1 MQEKKYYILYL
12 ICLLFVIQ
20 AISSCVHRQTE
31 FFNVSDAP
39 LHNTVLKDIATLMIP
54 QPDSALNL
62 IIAVSDT
69 LDESKMTPFD
79 YYEYQVLVSEVLY
92 KNNYSLTND
101 SALYEAVEYYDSMVA
116 VYPDNI
122 DLQYQQARACYYKGA
137 SEEEKENTVEACICY
152 LKSLEIIETIAD
164 KNPERKDLCHFKAL
178 TYNRLADI
186 YLYCDALNISIE
198 CFRNAISCFES
209 ENKLYATA
217 INNKKIGD
225 LLYQMKEYDSA
236 MLYLKKADSLCN
248 LAKYNP
254 VLKRDIDKS
263 MAMVLFSS
271 CRDKSSAY
279 SILYQA
285 MSQHK
290 ENDEQMAEYFI
301 LGNFYYED
309 KQYDSALYYLEKSFP
324 HNKYTMF
331 EAANLIVSICKIT
344 GDNDKIDFYS
354 HYFMDAAQE
363 ELNKTIEKIELAS
376 LYEQYKQKKLEV
388 RHQYQRR
395 VDIFIII
402 LVVITAV
409 ITRTVL
415 VILLYRRKKIYGE
428 NISNKDSIISRMSS
442 EMEDMSTDLKDKDN
456 EIRSKNNEIEDLK
469 EDISSKDFFIK
480 TISGKVKKM
489 SSDLKD
495 KDNEIK
501 SLKEKNNNDNE
512 LKIMND
518 ALFEEKMQALLSSPE
533 CTNLFSRLS
542 DTSVKVSSEYP
553 ELQLSDDLKDD
564 IILSVDKVFDNFS
577 KRLLRAYSHLNK
589 SDIIYCCLFLIGLDE
604 KHISALMGKDY
615 STVWRRT
622 QKLQKIFGSSEKIMY
637 MLIDLIK
644 DGKI

>member
-1 MQEKKYYILYL
+1 
-12 ICLLFVIQ
+12 
-20 AISSCVHRQTE
+20 
-31 FFNVSDAP
+31 
-39 LHNTVLKDIATLMIP
+39 MIP

-79 YYEYQVLVSEVLY
+79 YYEYQVLVSEALY

-271 CRDKSSAY
+271 GRDKSSAY

-290 ENDEQMAEYFI
+290 DNDEQMAEYFI
-301 LGNFYYED
+301 LIIRGQSLENIDTTVDGNTITINFLADFGSVGIFIETILGSLVAGMTCHIILG
-309 KQYDSALYYLEKSFP
+309 KANVQVSGIGTFSFR
-324 HNKYTMF
+324 
-331 EAANLIVSICKIT
+331 IVSASAT
-344 GDNDKIDFYS
+344 YS
-354 HYFMDAAQE
+354 
-363 ELNKTIEKIELAS
+363 
-376 LYEQYKQKKLEV
+376 
-388 RHQYQRR
+388 
-395 VDIFIII
+395 
-402 LVVITAV
+402 
-409 ITRTVL
+409 
-415 VILLYRRKKIYGE
+415 G
-428 NISNKDSIISRMSS
+428 
-442 EMEDMSTDLKDKDN
+442 
-456 EIRSKNNEIEDLK
+456 
-469 EDISSKDFFIK
+469 
-480 TISGKVKKM
+480 
-489 SSDLKD
+489 
-495 KDNEIK
+495 
-501 SLKEKNNNDNE
+501 
-512 LKIMND
+512 
-518 ALFEEKMQALLSSPE
+518 
-533 CTNLFSRLS
+533 
-542 DTSVKVSSEYP
+542 
-553 ELQLSDDLKDD
+553 
-564 IILSVDKVFDNFS
+564 
-577 KRLLRAYSHLNK
+577 
-589 SDIIYCCLFLIGLDE
+589 
-604 KHISALMGKDY
+604 
-615 STVWRRT
+615 
-622 QKLQKIFGSSEKIMY
+622 
-637 MLIDLIK
+637 
-644 DGKI
+644 

>member
-271 CRDKSSAY
+271 GRDKSSAY

-285 MSQHK
+285 MSQRK
-290 ENDEQMAEYFI
+290 DNDEQMAEYFI
-301 LGNFYYED
+301 LIIRGQSLENIDTTVDGNTITINFLADFGSVGIFIETILGSLVAGMTCHIILG
-309 KQYDSALYYLEKSFP
+309 KANVQVSGIGTFSFR
-324 HNKYTMF
+324 
-331 EAANLIVSICKIT
+331 IVSASAT
-344 GDNDKIDFYS
+344 YS
-354 HYFMDAAQE
+354 
-363 ELNKTIEKIELAS
+363 
-376 LYEQYKQKKLEV
+376 
-388 RHQYQRR
+388 
-395 VDIFIII
+395 
-402 LVVITAV
+402 
-409 ITRTVL
+409 
-415 VILLYRRKKIYGE
+415 G
-428 NISNKDSIISRMSS
+428 
-442 EMEDMSTDLKDKDN
+442 
-456 EIRSKNNEIEDLK
+456 
-469 EDISSKDFFIK
+469 
-480 TISGKVKKM
+480 
-489 SSDLKD
+489 
-495 KDNEIK
+495 
-501 SLKEKNNNDNE
+501 
-512 LKIMND
+512 
-518 ALFEEKMQALLSSPE
+518 
-533 CTNLFSRLS
+533 
-542 DTSVKVSSEYP
+542 
-553 ELQLSDDLKDD
+553 
-564 IILSVDKVFDNFS
+564 
-577 KRLLRAYSHLNK
+577 
-589 SDIIYCCLFLIGLDE
+589 
-604 KHISALMGKDY
+604 
-615 STVWRRT
+615 
-622 QKLQKIFGSSEKIMY
+622 
-637 MLIDLIK
+637 
-644 DGKI
+644 